1 MFYENYSFLVEMR
14 DDKVTYLQQINEIS
28 SKLPLPVLQDINNRI
43 RDWIV
48 SGGEENDE
56 YIGQQLRYAQRVV
69 EAGNLK

>member
-1 MFYENYSFLVEMR
+1 MR
-14 DDKVTYLQQINEIS
+14 DDKVTYLQQLNEIA

-56 YIGQQLRYAQRVV
+56 YIGQQLRFAQ
-69 EAGNLK
+69 NYLKVHGE